1 MAVLQDK
8 QRLLA
13 ELSER
18 NPDMDTA
25 KFRKDVKEGR
35 IQQHC
40 LELESLGRAESLDF
54 MREYGLLAGD

>member
-18 NPDMDTA
+18 NTDMDTA

-35 IQQHC
+35 IQQYC